1 MAPPKQPLWPAPL
14 VLLLLLG
21 ILSGL
26 AWMAWAW
33 QHFGPSR
40 WRTVLLPIAAGVLL
54 TLAITACGGGGGS
67 TGPTGNP
74 GTPAGTY
81 NLTVTGTAGTS
92 PNTVTHS
99 VTLTL
104 TVT

>member
-1 MAPPKQPLWPAPL
+1 
-14 VLLLLLG
+14 
-21 ILSGL
+21 
-26 AWMAWAW
+26 MAWAW

-54 TLAITACGGGGGS
+54 TLAITACGGGGS
-67 TGPTGNP
+67 SGPPSNP

-81 NLTVTGTAGTS
+81 NLTVTGTAGTA
-92 PNTVTHS
+92 PNTVTHT
-99 VTLTL
+99 VPLTL